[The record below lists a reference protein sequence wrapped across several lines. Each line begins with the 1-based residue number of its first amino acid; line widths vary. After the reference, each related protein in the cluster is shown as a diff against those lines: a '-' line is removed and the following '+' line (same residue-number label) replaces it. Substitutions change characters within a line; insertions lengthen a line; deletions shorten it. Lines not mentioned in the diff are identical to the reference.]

1 MVMLDSKITLLQEIS
16 DAAKKLETILVTQ
29 FDKKL
34 EGTLEADSQATIDY
48 DKIGINFAKLKD
60 RQVGSSTATL
70 ESKQATAEAK
80 EHMNEKQVDLHDVMY
95 EKRHILEEIVQ
106 CRKFRSVYQDV
117 ELIPLDEF
125 KAKAGPEYLENSD
138 NPHQLFINRL
148 KYELV
153 VRAALKEQQEE
164 LQLKRTQL
172 IKDNRKAQKKVDQYD
187 KLLDDFVQSAAPL
200 EEALEAERKALNAPE
215 DGMVTDQAQE
225 TDETAT
231 NTAEVMD
238 TSL

>member
-16 DAAKKLETILVTQ
+16 DAAKKLEAILVTQ

-34 EGTLEADSQATIDY
+34 EGTLEADSLATIDY

-60 RQVGSSTATL
+60 RQVGSFTATI
-70 ESKQATAEAK
+70 ECKQATAEAK

-125 KAKAGPEYLENSD
+125 MAKAGPEYLENSD

-172 IKDNRKAQKKVDQYD
+172 IKENRKAQKKVDQYD

-200 EEALEAERKALNAPE
+200 EEALEAERKAQNAPE
-215 DGMVTDQAQE
+215 NEMITEQAQE
-225 TDETAT
+225 TT

>member
-1 MVMLDSKITLLQEIS
+1 MLDSKVALLQEIS
-16 DAAKKLETILVTQ
+16 EAAKKLEAILVTQ

-48 DKIGINFAKLKD
+48 DQIGINFAKLKD
-60 RQVGSSTATL
+60 RQVGSFTATL

-172 IKDNRKAQKKVDQYD
+172 IKENRKAQKKVDQYD

-200 EEALEAERKALNAPE
+200 EEALEAELKADNAPE
-215 DGMVTDQAQE
+215 EEMITDQQE
-225 TDETAT
+225 AGETTT